1 MDPLLLLEQLHS
13 FFATPEGSIMGQA
26 IQHMMSE
33 TKDMNALLQ
42 EGIEKVINSELTPGE
57 CNTLVTSM
65 RLCLSPTGTP
75 PSPELQ
81 TQAIRLTC
89 NFTDFALTQGCD
101 MFQAFQYFYRTM
113 ILLDITASLE
123 GTEPG
128 RELVLNMAC
137 AYSAA
142 SLWRTLFIDT
152 QIWNIN
158 QSSTQGLLQDLRDL
172 AFEYMKEN
180 PAFSYFLC
188 LDLLRAYTV
197 IGRGFSQKQKTR
209 IRGDLIL
216 LLAKCCYQAGQYRLC
231 TRHCKEACEL
241 FDCGSYIPYELWA
254 RALHKNGQYRAA
266 LDKVECAK
274 DCIQEEKIKQHLQKY
289 MDQLRQEMLTS
300 TQQPTMEPDADWLTG
315 TNIST
320 TQLQQARAQQA
331 KNAHVKKKRQSRPRR
346 EHVEPIQVSHTDWLK
361 GGPMQK
367 GEPGYR
373 TSNGLSLPFA
383 GQAGKDPSQLN
394 VDSNPLLQY
403 TAWDTSSG
411 DDGSDLEDAFELRGS
426 PSSQHEEKEPEVTKV
441 KAEKSDKTWFE
452 ESKEMYDNGDVD
464 TKITCGMG
472 MDVETE
478 SIEAKQYQQTRAP
491 FYRPLEPNFEL
502 RRLMAAMPEKY
513 KQCKIQFEASHKAV
527 CKVLSGGETYTDIE
541 IHGRSK
547 CGQTFNNDEVCVEV
561 LSEPHSHPVSG
572 HVIYKRAEEDD
583 KVYGRVVGALNSN
596 FREESHTVMAC
607 TCDDDEGF
615 LMHPLCKTVPKIHA
629 LNGVTKKKFPSLSKY
644 RIDTYEIN
652 ENGQLR
658 YKKYFDVKPGLRGR
672 YVFLV
677 VYLTWGIHHVYPL
690 GAVVDIIECGTDFN
704 GGLKILEMQY
714 QVPTYFSQDTVAH
727 IGKIL
732 KKRDTVLA
740 DDRVDCTG
748 LEVFTID
755 PAHSKDLDDALSI
768 SAKDDYYLIGVHIAD
783 VASVVKKG
791 DPVDREAQ
799 KRATSF
805 YPCESR
811 AHNMLPEPLSEGM
824 CSLLPNEKRHA
835 LSIFFHIEKSG
846 KLVKEPTV
854 MKTKIKSS
862 CKLSYEDAQK
872 VIENEEVDHVSQ
884 TLKDNIKLLHEI
896 AQNLRKDRLKD
907 SRFAVPFEDPRFI
920 ETEIIE
926 QNIEAHSLIEEFM
939 IKANTSIAQWLRKK
953 FPNSIPIRCQS
964 PPSTEDVQ
972 KFVQSE
978 DKFLDLVVN
987 MQGREVL
994 PGRAVASGNWVA
1006 KGNTVR
1012 KELLPVQKNIW
1023 LQILDGV
1030 HDETLTKAVR
1040 NMCKDEV
1047 HPFQAIALQHWRQ
1060 IMESAEYKCSML
1072 SEKELNHFSLNTKM
1086 YTHFTSPIRR
1096 YVDLIVQRLVHAAL
1110 DGKSCPYSS
1119 SEIADICAYI
1129 NDATSR
1135 QKHFSNGC
1143 QALKRAAKISQRP
1156 MVFNAVVDK
1165 VSDSGAELC
1174 IPSLKHVSSRSKELP
1189 FNLMDFSKKP
1199 EEKQDPWS
1207 TKTIVTGKWKKRLY
1221 DCTGCPSQL
1230 MYSKMLEKQQGFK
1243 QKQRPKQVVSIVNPN
1258 QHVYFVDTQTWAK
1271 MLNALFSQDHKA
1283 LKKMVNSQPRE
1294 GQDLPTGA
1302 PVRDMVTSEH
1312 GDGSIKF
1319 HHCKFTLCFTP
1330 GRVIK
1335 VQMVANPEKGL
1346 LTPQV
1351 RLFQVCKNLSLC
1363 LSHMEDPVGV
1373 LSKYATES
1381 TKKNIESI
1389 SEYQRTWLPLL
1400 EMESAT
1406 SAVRSEENIIINN
1419 VNIEFKRNQGK
1430 TKTFYK
1436 GTFTFPSS
1444 FVHERC
1450 IEFGGKPLEK
1460 LKEEGDDDDDE
1471 RDNFGRRE
1479 FSSIDYLC
1487 IRIKIDQNRPESRE
1501 TYDEEISNKVIEVPC
1516 PLTKEGRQTKSSK
1529 RSKSSERRRS
1539 RRKAEAVECALKKR
1553 KVSEGCGADVCSQ
1566 ADTYTWVGHAQ
1577 IMKVRRKKDKD
1588 MESDYVTVTFSLNAN
1603 SGPVPDELFPKSTG
1617 TVEVIFKSEVDR
1629 RTMRMIQSLS
1639 GDKLDLASCVALHR
1653 RPPKLDK
1660 DRLDYGKK
1668 MEKEVP
1674 VQGLPLNNT
1683 KQHEAIDRALS
1694 SSFTLIQGPPGTGKT
1709 YTGIKLVYLFNKIN
1723 KFLHLEGVDDQKKQ
1737 VLFCGPSNKAVDL
1750 VAFLLLC
1757 RLGDACP
1764 NIIRLYGSNIVA
1776 QDYPVPKRNFMS
1788 KRSMRGLR
1796 SDPRLFDVS
1805 LHHMI
1810 RQSGKPHAEEIRMYD
1825 ALFKTN
1831 PEAVTPGHIKKYGK
1845 LVYMASCEELKK
1857 CDVILCTCPVGGNRK
1872 VVQSTRIFQLIIDE
1886 SAMSPEP
1893 QSMIPII
1900 ATKAKQVVLIG
1911 DHKQL
1916 RPIVQCKQAAE
1927 LGLDQSLFE
1936 RFATEATFLNTQYR
1950 MHPRLCDFPSEEF
1963 YDGKLTTGPSWTWK
1977 CEPLAVWPVPEV
1989 PHVLCHVEGV
1999 EDSLSVS
2006 TEEGNEQSKSNKAE
2020 VDKVV
2025 EVFSWL
2031 VQKGGISPRYINI
2044 MSQYNAQCTKIR
2056 EALSKYHHQSL
2067 NVNTVVASQGGEWDY
2082 VIFSTVRSLP
2092 HYKIEKNP
2100 TLGWSKHNLGFITD
2114 ANQVNVALTRSRRGL
2129 IIIGNENLL
2138 RSDKIFKRL
2147 IEKYE
2152 KQGCLVDGSD
2162 FPRRYRRDHQKRRP
2176 PIPGL
2181 EWKTA

>member
-1 MDPLLLLEQLHS
+1 MDPLSLLEQLES

-26 IQHMMSE
+26 IQNMMSE
-33 TKDMNALLQ
+33 TKDMEDLLQ
-42 EGIEKVINSELTPGE
+42 EGIEKVMKSEFRPIDWK
-57 CNTLVTSM
+57 TLVTSM
-65 RLCLSPTGTP
+65 KVCLSPAGF
-75 PSPELQ
+75 PEKTRALILICQ
-81 TQAIRLTC
+81 
-89 NFTDFALTQGCD
+89 FTEYALTQGCD
-101 MFQAFQYFYRTM
+101 IFQAFHYFYRTM
-113 ILLDITASLE
+113 ILLDIAANLD
-123 GTEPG
+123 GKEPG
-128 RELVLNMAC
+128 RELVINMAC
-137 AYSAA
+137 SCTG
-142 SLWRTLFIDT
+142 SLLWRTLFLDSNMWRMNET
-152 QIWNIN
+152 
-158 QSSTQGLLQDLRDL
+158 STLRMLRDL
-172 AFEYMKEN
+172 RELVFENMKEN

-188 LDLLRAYTV
+188 LDLIRAYMV
-197 IGRGFSQKQKTR
+197 AGRGFPLKQKTR
-209 IRGDLIL
+209 TRGDLIL
-216 LLAKCCYQAGQYRLC
+216 LLAKCSYQAGQYRLC
-231 TRHCKEACEL
+231 TRYSKEACEL
-241 FDCGSYIPYELWA
+241 FDCSSYIPYELWA
-254 RALHKNGQYRAA
+254 RALHKSGQYRAA

-274 DCIQEEKIKQHLQKY
+274 ECIQDKKIKEHLQKY
-289 MDQLRQEMLTS
+289 MDQLHQEMS
-300 TQQPTMEPDADWLTG
+300 ASMQQPTAEPDADWLTG

-320 TQLQQARAQQA
+320 TQLQQARAQQV
-331 KNAHVKKKRQSRPRR
+331 KNAHVKKKRHSRPTRR
-346 EHVEPIQVSHTDWLK
+346 EPVEPIHVSHHDWLRD
-361 GGPMQK
+361 GAMQ
-367 GEPGYR
+367 
-373 TSNGLSLPFA
+373 NGNSVSRQNTRNALPLPTA
-383 GQAGKDPSQLN
+383 GQTGMAPSLLS
-394 VDSNPLLQY
+394 VESNPLLQY

-426 PSSQHEEKEPEVTKV
+426 SSSQHEENEPEVTKV
-441 KAEKSDKTWFE
+441 VDEKLDKTWYE
-452 ESKEMYDNGDVD
+452 ESKEMYDNCMD
-464 TKITCGMG
+464 TKITCGME
-472 MDVETE
+472 MEVETE
-478 SIEAKQYQQTRAP
+478 SIEANEFKQTRP
-491 FYRPLEPNFEL
+491 HFYRQMEPVFEL
-502 RRLMAAMPEKY
+502 RRLMATMPDKY
-513 KQCKIQFEASHKAV
+513 KQCKIEFESSHKAV
-527 CKVLSGGETYTDIE
+527 CKVLPGGETYRDIE

-547 CGQTFNNDEVCVEV
+547 CGQTFNNDEVCVEI
-561 LSEPHSHPVSG
+561 LSEPQSNPVSG
-572 HVIYKRAEEDD
+572 HVIYKRTEEDD
-583 KVYGRVVGALNSN
+583 KVYGRVVGVLNSN
-596 FREESHTVMAC
+596 FREESHIVMAC

-615 LMHPLCKTVPKIHA
+615 LMHPLCKTVPKIHV
-629 LNGVTKKKFPSLSKY
+629 LNGVTKKKYPSLTKY

-652 ENGQLR
+652 EKGKLR
-658 YKKYFDVKPGLRGR
+658 FKKYFDVKPGLRGR

-690 GAVVDIIECGTDFN
+690 GAVVDILDCGTDFK

-714 QVPTYFSQDTVAH
+714 KVPTYFPQDSVAH

-732 KKRDTVLA
+732 EKKAVDN
-740 DDRVDCTG
+740 DGRVDCTG

-768 SAKDDYYLIGVHIAD
+768 SKKDDHYLIGVHIAD
-783 VASVVKKG
+783 VAAVVKKG

-811 AHNMLPEPLSEGM
+811 THHMLPEPLSEGL
-824 CSLLPNEKRHA
+824 CSLLPHEEKLA
-835 LSIFFHIEKSG
+835 LSVFFHMEKSG
-846 KLVKEPTV
+846 KLLKEPAV
-854 MKTKIKSS
+854 MKTRIKSS

-872 VIENEEVDHVSQ
+872 IIENEEVSDVSQ
-884 TLKDNIKLLHEI
+884 SLKDSITLLHEI
-896 AQNLRKDRLKD
+896 AQSLRKDRLND

-920 ETEIIE
+920 ETEILE
-926 QNIEAHSLIEEFM
+926 QNMEAHALVEEFM

-953 FPNSIPIRCQS
+953 FPHSIPIRCQP

-978 DKFLDLVVN
+978 EKFLDFVVN
-987 MQGREVL
+987 LQGREVL
-994 PGRAVASGNWVA
+994 PGKKVASKNWVA

-1012 KELLPVQKNIW
+1012 KETLPVQRNIW

-1030 HDETLTKAVR
+1030 HNGTLDKTVR

-1047 HPFQAIALQHWRQ
+1047 HPFQAIALQYWRS
-1060 IMESAEYKCSML
+1060 IMESAEYKCSVL
-1072 SEKELNHFSLNTKM
+1072 SENELSHFSLKIKM

-1096 YVDLIVQRLVHAAL
+1096 YVDLVVHRLVHAAL
-1110 DGKSCPYSS
+1110 DGTPCPYSAT
-1119 SEIADICAYI
+1119 EITDLCVHI
-1129 NDATSR
+1129 NNATSR

-1156 MVFNAVVDK
+1156 MVFNAVVEK
-1165 VSDSGAELC
+1165 VTDSGAELC
-1174 IPSLKHVSSRSKELP
+1174 IPSLKHISSRSKELP

-1207 TKTIVTGKWKKRLY
+1207 SKTIITGKWKKRLY

-1230 MYSKMLEKQQGFK
+1230 TYSKMLEKQQGAK
-1243 QKQRPKQVVSIVNPN
+1243 QKRLKQVVSVVDPN

-1271 MLNALFSQDHKA
+1271 MLNALFSQDLKT
-1283 LKKMVNSQPRE
+1283 LKKMVNSQP
-1294 GQDLPTGA
+1294 QDRQELTSGE
-1302 PVRDMVTSEH
+1302 PVRDMVTSEY

-1319 HHCKFTLCFTP
+1319 QQCKFTLCFKP

-1335 VQMVANPEKGL
+1335 VQMVANPMKGL

-1363 LSHMEDPVGV
+1363 LSHIEDPVGV

-1381 TKKNIESI
+1381 AKKNIESI
-1389 SEYQRTWLPLL
+1389 SEYHRAWLPLL

-1406 SAVRSEENIIINN
+1406 SAVRSEENATINN

-1430 TKTFYK
+1430 NKTFYK

-1460 LKEEGDDDDDE
+1460 LKEEGDEDDDE

-1487 IRIKIDQNRPESRE
+1487 IRCKIDQNKPKPRE
-1501 TYDEEISNKVIEVPC
+1501 TEDEDISTKVIEVSC
-1516 PLTKEGRQTKSSK
+1516 PLKKDEKPTKPSK
-1529 RSKSSERRRS
+1529 RSKSAEKRRS
-1539 RRKAEAVECALKKR
+1539 RRKAVAVECALKEK
-1553 KVSEGCGADVCSQ
+1553 KQYEGPGLQADACSQ

-1577 IMKVRRKKDKD
+1577 ILKVRRRKDKE
-1588 MESDYVTVTFSLNAN
+1588 MESDFVTVTFSINAN
-1603 SGPVPDELFPKSTG
+1603 SGSVPEELFPSCTG
-1617 TVEVIFKSEVDR
+1617 IVEVIFKSEVDR
-1629 RTMRMIQSLS
+1629 RTMRMVQSLN
-1639 GDKLDLASCVALHR
+1639 GDKSDLASCIALHR

-1674 VQGLPLNNT
+1674 VQGLPLNNPM
-1683 KQHEAIDRALS
+1683 QHEAIHRALC

-1723 KFLHLEGVDDQKKQ
+1723 KFLHLEGVDVERKQ

-1750 VAFLLLC
+1750 VARLLL
-1757 RLGDACP
+1757 RKLGDACP

-1776 QDYPVPKRNFMS
+1776 QDYPVPKRTFMS
-1788 KRSMRGLR
+1788 KRSMRDLR
-1796 SDPRLFDVS
+1796 SDPELFHVS

-1810 RQSGKPHAEEIRMYD
+1810 RKTGKPHAEEIRMYD
-1825 ALFKTN
+1825 KLFRTN
-1831 PEAVTPGHIKKYGK
+1831 PESVTVSHIKKYGK
-1845 LVYMASCEELKK
+1845 LVYNAACEELTK
-1857 CDVILCTCPVGGNRK
+1857 CDVILCTCLVAGTRK
-1872 VVQSTRIFQLIIDE
+1872 LTQSTRIFQVIIDE
-1886 SAMSPEP
+1886 CAMSTEP

-1916 RPIVQCKQAAE
+1916 RPIVQCKLAAE

-1936 RFATEATFLNTQYR
+1936 RFAAEATFLNTQYR
-1950 MHPRLCDFPSEEF
+1950 MHPRICDFPSEEF
-1963 YDGKLTTGPSWTWK
+1963 YSGRLTTSPSVAWK
-1977 CEPLAVWPVPEV
+1977 GEPLALWPVPRV

-1999 EDSLSVS
+1999 EESLSVS
-2006 TEEGNEQSKSNKAE
+2006 VEEGNEQSKSNREE

-2025 EVFSWL
+2025 EVFTWL
-2031 VQKGGISPRYINI
+2031 VQKGGVLPRYINV
-2044 MSQYNAQCTKIR
+2044 MSQYNAQCSKIR
-2056 EALSKYHHQSL
+2056 EALSKYYQNI

-2092 HYKIEKNP
+2092 HYKIEKRP

-2114 ANQVNVALTRSRRGL
+2114 ANQINVALTRSHKGL

-2138 RSDKIFKRL
+2138 RTDKIFQKL
-2147 IEKYE
+2147 IDKYQ
-2152 KQGCLVDGSD
+2152 KQGCLVDGSE
-2162 FPRRYRRDHQKRRP
+2162 FPRRYHSDHKKRRP
-2176 PIPGL
+2176 PVPGL